1 MFCHLAY
8 KGKVKDP
15 RYMQSKK
22 DSRISKLLTQIY
34 LYQWHLLDSIF
45 WSKVLGQWSSHQLPS
60 NVRWGCKMSFPLLF
74 RRSRHIFV
82 QFHGESGSWYDSE
95 IKKPVSVWSCLCN
108 LVRDCNSLSLF
119 TRQCKSWWGTIFVKK
134 WFRNNW
140 MAKICQN

>member
-8 KGKVKDP
+8 KGKVPKVHAK
-15 RYMQSKK
+15 QKGFKNS
-22 DSRISKLLTQIY
+22 LTSDTD
-34 LYQWHLLDSIF
+34 LPVSLWHLLDSIF

-82 QFHGESGSWYDSE
+82 QFHGESGPWYDSE